1 MERLVTVKNHLTS
14 SRGMQ
19 DVDQVLKEWRGNCF
33 KIILNR
39 PKQYNAM
46 GSIMHLEL
54 LKAIEEANNSAK
66 VCILKSI
73 LAGKVFCAGG
83 DVKGLVQ
90 LFKNNE
96 GEPVTMQYNKLML
109 EMARAKPITIAFW
122 DGIVMGGG
130 TGLSVNCNIKI
141 ATENTAFG
149 MPEAKLGFFS
159 DVGAAYFLPRIKKNI
174 GLFLAMT
181 SYSLKGKQAYQAGV
195 ADYFVLSKNIPALEA
210 EIEKLSLVST
220 VSEELIRETI
230 EKYAEKIPK
239 VYEGEDLIAE
249 IFQGKDVSE
258 VLEKLKQKS
267 QENTT
272 VKKWYGD
279 ILKNCPLSLFYNF
292 ESLKRGKT
300 LNLHEALSME
310 TYLATKV
317 NRADFLEGVRTV
329 LVEKGAKP
337 NWSVTFKDLKTQKP
351 EDYFP
356 EKLTLVDFDGYKP
369 SLEVN
374 LALIKK
380 YAIND

>member
-1 MERLVTVKNHLTS
+1 MQRLATVKNHLPL
-14 SRGMQ
+14 SRGML
-19 DVDQVLKEWRGNCF
+19 DADQVLKEWRGNCF

-39 PKQYNAM
+39 PKQYNAIT
-46 GSIMHLEL
+46 GITHLEL

-66 VCILKSI
+66 ICILTST

-83 DVKGLVQ
+83 DVKALVQ
-90 LFKNNE
+90 LFMNE
-96 GEPVTMQYNKLML
+96 AVDPLIIQGNKTMLA
-109 EMARAKPITIAFW
+109 MANAKPITIAFW

-130 TGLSVNCNIKI
+130 VGISVNFDIKI

-159 DVGAAYFLPRIKKNI
+159 DVGAAYFLPRLKKNI

-181 SYSLKGKQAYQAGV
+181 SYSLKGKQAYQAEV
-195 ADYFVLSKNIPALEA
+195 ADYFVLSKNLPALEA
-210 EIEKLSLVST
+210 EIEKLSLDPT
-220 VSEELIRETI
+220 LSEELIRETI
-230 EKYAEKIPK
+230 KKYAEKIPK

-300 LNLHEALSME
+300 MNLHEALSMDC
-310 TYLATKV
+310 YLATKV
-317 NRADFLEGVRTV
+317 NRVDFLEGVRTV

-337 NWSVTFKDLKTQKP
+337 NWSTTFEGLKTQKP

-356 EKLTLVDFDGYKP
+356 EKLALIDFESFKP
-369 SLEVN
+369 SLEYN
-374 LALIKK
+374 LAIIKK
-380 YAIND
+380 YGLND

>member
-1 MERLVTVKNHLTS
+1 MERLAAVGNHLS
-14 SRGMQ
+14 SRRKKQ
-19 DVDQVLKEWRGNCF
+19 EVDQVLKEFRGNCF

-46 GSIMHLEL
+46 GGFMQLEL
-54 LKAIEEANNSAK
+54 LQAIEEANESSK

-83 DVKGLVQ
+83 DVKDLVQ
-90 LFKNNE
+90 LFMHE
-96 GEPVTMQYNKLML
+96 ASDMVTMQYNKVML
-109 EMARAKPITIAFW
+109 EMARAKSITIAFW

-130 TGLSVNCNIKI
+130 VGLSVNCNIKI

-149 MPEAKLGFFS
+149 MPEAKLGYFS

-181 SYSLKGKQAYQAGV
+181 AYSLKGKQAYQAGV

-210 EIEKLSLVST
+210 EIERISQIPT
-220 VSEELIRETI
+220 VNEALIRETI
-230 EKYAEKIPK
+230 ERFAENMPR
-239 VYEGEDLIAE
+239 VYEGEDLISE
-249 IFQGKDVSE
+249 IFQGKAVSE

-272 VKKWYGD
+272 VKKWYGA

-300 LNLHEALSME
+300 LNLHEALSLE
-310 TYLATKV
+310 TYVATKV
-317 NRADFLEGVRTV
+317 DRADFLEGVRTV
-329 LVEKGAKP
+329 LVEKGEKP
-337 NWSVTFKDLKTQKP
+337 NWSVTFEELKTQKP

-369 SLEVN
+369 DIESN
-374 LALIKK
+374 LAAMKK
-380 YAIND
+380 FYK